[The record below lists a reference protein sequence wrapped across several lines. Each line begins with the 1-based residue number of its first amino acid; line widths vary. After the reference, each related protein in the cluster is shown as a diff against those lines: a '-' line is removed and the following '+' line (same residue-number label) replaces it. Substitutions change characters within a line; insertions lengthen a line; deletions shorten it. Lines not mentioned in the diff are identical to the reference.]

1 MRQTV
6 KTNKAS
12 ILMGLCIGAF
22 VTLQV
27 SSAQATTWNF
37 CTDPKR
43 TEIEV
48 NTPAAMIMLDRSGS
62 MRTNKSG
69 SQSLWN
75 VAKNS
80 LQAVVG
86 DLTSTN
92 PDQVLFGLGLF
103 PKRGT
108 NFEGE
113 IVFEAKENALASMN
127 AILNLSESSI
137 ANGGYTPMRH
147 GIDVTSASLTLNDP
161 VRPSAGV
168 LITDGVPNGTG
179 SSQAETVTAA
189 CNMRNSGKSLYVV
202 GLGGGTDKRFNDKL
216 AAAAGKGCCGT
227 GANSTCSNGIGTDPC
242 TNPSIDKNTC
252 YGSYEAHNQTEFTN
266 VLLGIAHEIS
276 CTFDLDVS
284 LHPTNQAPDNPE
296 AVIVR
301 MQAASGLLSIP
312 HRTMNSSM
320 TGEGWFFS
328 NENRNSVTL
337 TPHYCGMIQ
346 SGDAE
351 FVDTQ
356 VACPCVQE
364 IGTACDVPGQLPPL
378 VCPAGTWSCDSGFD
392 VCVPLA
398 LEICPVACPGYDL
411 GAPCHMDDQPV
422 SINGQGAH
430 DPLKERNRCK
440 IGEVACLN
448 NTTPYCHQLF
458 GPMPELCDGL
468 DNDCD
473 GVVDN
478 IVASWDKEAFATFE
492 IPSDHDNAA
501 AACFQRDACVCGTTM
516 TSFNHYAPIMT
527 PANAAAEY
535 ALYLESW
542 SPEFCECREGL
553 SQ

>member
-43 TEIEV
+43 TAIEY
-48 NTPAAMIMLDRSGS
+48 NTPSAMLMLDRSGS
-62 MRTNKSG
+62 MAWG
-69 SQSLWN
+69 SPSLWT

-80 LQAVVG
+80 LNTVVA
-86 DLTSTN
+86 DLTSTE
-92 PDQVLFGLGLF
+92 PDQVRFGLGFF
-103 PKRGT
+103 PERSKDTGAY
-108 NFEGE
+108 
-113 IVFEAKENALASMN
+113 IAFEAKDNAYNELH
-127 AILNLSESSI
+127 
-137 ANGGYTPMRH
+137 T
-147 GIDVTSASLTLNDP
+147 TLNSTN
-161 VRPSAGV
+161 PSGGTPTADAIHRISSSATLQPANKPAAGV
-168 LITDGVPNGTG
+168 LITDGSPSGG
-179 SSQAETVTAA
+179 EPAPLTAA
-189 CNMRNSGKSLYVV
+189 CAMRNQGKSLYVV
-202 GLGGGTDKRFNDKL
+202 GLGGATDTAFNNKL
-216 AAAAGKGCCGT
+216 AAAAGKGCCGPT
-227 GANSTCSNGIGTDPC
+227 ANATCSNGIGTDPC
-242 TNPSIDKNTC
+242 TNSSVGKNTC

-478 IVASWDKEAFATFE
+478 IVASWDKEVFATFE